1 MELYSVSSLL
11 EAQTLKRIIKGGHMK
26 QFRWDRVS
34 FWLSVLLWSV
44 LIIQKYIR
52 SQQVH
57 IFAAVMLAAH
67 LAGRC
72 WSD

>member
-1 MELYSVSSLL
+1 
-11 EAQTLKRIIKGGHMK
+11 MK

-57 IFAAVMLAAH
+57 IFAAVMLTIL
-67 LAGRC
+67 LALRC
-72 WSD
+72 RSLIRDYRERSANSTNKNL